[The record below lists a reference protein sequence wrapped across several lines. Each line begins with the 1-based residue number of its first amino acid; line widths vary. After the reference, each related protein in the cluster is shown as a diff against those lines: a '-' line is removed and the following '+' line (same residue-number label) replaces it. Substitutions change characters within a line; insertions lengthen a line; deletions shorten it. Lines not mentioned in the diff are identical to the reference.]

1 MSKELE
7 DVIKFMLS
15 DEVIKAVNNVK
26 TTPEFEAMIQAIRK
40 ELVRPEESMGLG
52 EKLYKAYPNWS
63 KYEIGYENMAE
74 IARAHYFSSENE
86 KALAEMIRLFMYER
100 VVENES
106 STCRFAK
113 RDCEWFRDM
122 K

>member
-40 ELVRPEESMGLG
+40 ELVRPEEPMGLG
-52 EKLYKAYPNWS
+52 EKLYEYMSYPSSESDRSKADS
-63 KYEIGYENMAE
+63 LAHK
-74 IARAHYFSSENE
+74 ARQHYFSSENE
-86 KALAEMIRLFMYER
+86 KALAEMLWASHPYYADLLAQR
-100 VVENES
+100 V
-106 STCRFAK
+106 
-113 RDCEWFRDM
+113 CEWFRQVR
-122 K
+122 